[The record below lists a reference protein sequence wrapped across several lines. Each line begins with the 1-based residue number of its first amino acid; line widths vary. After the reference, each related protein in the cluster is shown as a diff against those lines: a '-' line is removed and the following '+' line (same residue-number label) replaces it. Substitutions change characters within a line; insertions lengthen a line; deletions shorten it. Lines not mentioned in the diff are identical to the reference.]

1 MIIDY
6 LVLKHVHVTS
16 VVISYMLFLLRGI
29 WMLRVSS
36 LLQQRWV
43 KITPHIN
50 DTILLLS
57 AIALAVLTHRN
68 PLVEHWLAAK
78 IISLFIYIVLGYT
91 AFKLAKTR
99 RAKITAWILAQIVFA
114 YIVLVALTKNPLVSF

>member
-1 MIIDY
+1 MPLDY
-6 LVLKHVHVTS
+6 LTLKYVHITS
-16 VVISYMLFLLRGI
+16 VVISYTLFLLRGI
-29 WMLRVSS
+29 WMLRVSP

-57 AIALAVLTHRN
+57 AVTMAVIAHRN

-78 IISLFIYIVLGYT
+78 IIGLLIYIILGYT
-91 AFKLAKTR
+91 AFRLAKMRQT
-99 RAKITAWILAQIVFA
+99 KIIVWVLAQIVFA
-114 YIVLVALTKNPLVSF
+114 YIVLVALTKNPLLLF